1 MAAALLAFV
10 LAQLAAAQPAIT
22 FPFNSQLPPAARIGK
37 FFSFTLS
44 PLTFTS
50 PDSDH
55 ISYALGKHPDW
66 LSLGTDGLRLY
77 GTPRD
82 TSVPRGRVVG
92 QPVEIIATDG
102 QGPTTMKA
110 TVVVSRDPPPAI
122 RLPIAKQIGSFGKFS
137 APSSVLS
144 YPDTA
149 FKFSFDRG
157 TFDGKSLNHYATS
170 GDGSPLPAWVSFDNG
185 SMTFSGKTPPF
196 KSLVQPPQA
205 FDLRLVAS
213 DIVGFAAAS
222 INFAIIVGSH
232 NLTTDQPMVSLRAS
246 WGSNLLYDGF
256 EHGIRLDDE
265 HIAPSDLT
273 VTTKGLPPW
282 LTLDP
287 GTGKLEGTP
296 GPGDHSTSFT
306 VSFHDPFSDTLD
318 VEVNVQVDTSLFETT
333 VQDMEARP
341 DSRIDVDLAKN
352 LRHPNDVEVELT
364 TNPKQDWLRVHG
376 LRISGHVPKSA
387 KGDFQVS
394 IRAKS
399 KKSAVQETEK
409 FGVAIL
415 ALDGSTTV
423 PVGPTAPSTPTGT
436 QHNANP
442 TGTGPPT
449 PTTTNGAE
457 PEPNRLS
464 TGEIMLATII
474 PVIFISILLMLLVC
488 YVRRRRARQAYMS
501 GAKGGKAMISHPMAI
516 SHDPTD
522 SDSTTIDNAAVVGG
536 ARAEKLQ
543 HYKPTRGAA
552 AAAAAA
558 AAAIKK
564 PAPRRRSSDTL
575 GPGDESDSGFS
586 AGTQAYDGR
595 RSMTA
600 RSMDS
605 TECDR
610 RSWIT
615 IEGDDA
621 ASIAPGSA
629 GSHMSDTTFSESTHQ
644 LLPAVDSLHEPI
656 VHDFRSGLDMT
667 IPTMEPDQPTPLN
680 IYKRSG
686 PSSTRQSVGAHSIQT
701 SSSVALP
708 STLGRNWGTQRSMS
722 NWETIAESDVG
733 DSASEAAAPRRPDR
747 ALMGDDGRRRQWYD
761 DSPRMGGGGRGGVD
775 DDRATDDSFSSSEN
789 WRVIGPRTGRQ
800 STSFGQ
806 DEEGPRLPTGK
817 TTTTMGSG
825 SFKVFV

>member
-1 MAAALLAFV
+1 MAAALLAFT

-55 ISYALGKHPDW
+55 VSYALGKHPDW

-82 TSVPRGRVVG
+82 TNVPRGRVVG

-122 RLPIAKQIGSFGKFS
+122 RLPIAKQIGGFGKFS

-149 FKFSFDRG
+149 FKFTFDRD
-157 TFDGKSLNHYATS
+157 TFGGKPLNHYATS

-222 INFAIIVGSH
+222 INFAIVVGSH
-232 NLTTDQPMVSLRAS
+232 NLTTDQPVVSLRAS
-246 WGSNLLYDGF
+246 WGSKLSYDGF
-256 EHGIRLDDE
+256 VHGIRLDDKP
-265 HIAPSDLT
+265 IAPSDLT
-273 VTTKGLPPW
+273 VTTDRLPPW
-282 LTLDP
+282 LALDP
-287 GTGKLEGTP
+287 TTGKLEGTP

-306 VSFHDPFSDTLD
+306 VSFHDPLSDTLD
-318 VEVNVQVDTSLFETT
+318 VEVTVQVDTSLFEST
-333 VQDMEARP
+333 VEDMEARP

-352 LRHPNDVEVELT
+352 FRHPDDVQVELT
-364 TNPKQDWLRVHG
+364 TNPKQDWLQVHG

-399 KKSAVQETEK
+399 KKSDVQETEK

-423 PVGPTAPSTPTGT
+423 PAGPTTPSTPTGT
-436 QHNANP
+436 RRNDP
-442 TGTGPPT
+442 TGTGSPT
-449 PTTTNGAE
+449 QTPANGAE
-457 PEPNRLS
+457 SEPSRLS

-474 PVIFISILLMLLVC
+474 PVIFIAVLLMLLVC
-488 YVRRRRARQAYMS
+488 CVRRRRRRQAYMS
-501 GAKGGKAMISHPMAI
+501 GGKGGKAIISHPMAI
-516 SHDPTD
+516 SHD
-522 SDSTTIDNAAVVGG
+522 STTMDKTAVVG
-536 ARAEKLQ
+536 ARAEKLR
-543 HYKPTRGAA
+543 HYKPTRGATVVMKTA
-552 AAAAAA
+552 S
-558 AAAIKK
+558 
-564 PAPRRRSSDTL
+564 RRRSSDTL
-575 GPGDESDSGFS
+575 GPGDEFDSGFS

-600 RSMDS
+600 RSVDS

-621 ASIAPGSA
+621 ASIAPGSV

-644 LLPAVDSLHEPI
+644 LLPTVDSLHEPI

-667 IPTMEPDQPTPLN
+667 IPTMEPDQPTALN

-686 PSSTRQSVGAHSIQT
+686 QSPTRQSLGAHSIQT

-722 NWETIAESDVG
+722 NWETIAESDAG
-733 DSASEAAAPRRPDR
+733 DSASEAAAALRRPDR

-761 DSPRMGGGGRGGVD
+761 ESPRIGGVE
-775 DDRATDDSFSSSEN
+775 DDRCTEDSFSSSEN

-800 STSFGQ
+800 SLSFGQ
-806 DEEGPRLPTGK
+806 DGGGPLPLGK

-825 SFKVFV
+825 SYKVFV

>member
-1 MAAALLAFV
+1 MERDLLSIC
-10 LAQLAAAQPAIT
+10 L
-22 FPFNSQLPPAARIGK
+22 LPPVARIGK
-37 FFSFTLS
+37 FFSYAVS
-44 PLTFTS
+44 SLTFTS
-50 PDSDH
+50 LDSNH
-55 ISYALGKHPDW
+55 ISYALGEHPDW
-66 LSLGTDGLRLY
+66 LSLGTDGSSLY

-92 QPVEIIATDG
+92 QPLEIIASDG
-102 QGPTTMKA
+102 KGTTTMKA
-110 TVVVSRDPPPAI
+110 TVVVSRNPPPSIAI
-122 RLPIAKQIGSFGKFS
+122 PLADQIADFGDIS

-144 YPDTA
+144 YPDTS
-149 FKFSFDRG
+149 FKFSFDRN
-157 TFDGKSLNHYATS
+157 TFGGEPLNHYATS

-213 DIVGFAAAS
+213 DIVGFAAVS
-222 INFAIIVGSH
+222 IDFSIIVGSH
-232 NLTTDQPMVSLRAS
+232 NLTADQPMVSLRAS
-246 WGSNLLYDGF
+246 WGSKLLYDGF
-256 EHGIRLDDE
+256 EHGIRLDDKP
-265 HIAPSDLT
+265 ISPSDLSI
-273 VTTKGLPPW
+273 TTKRLPPW
-282 LTLDP
+282 LTIDP
-287 GTGKLEGTP
+287 TTGKLEGTP

-318 VEVNVQVDTSLFETT
+318 VEVTVQVDTSLFETT
-333 VQDMEARP
+333 VEDMEARP

-352 LRHPNDVEVELT
+352 LRHPDEIEVELT
-364 TNPKQDWLRVHG
+364 TSPEQDWLRVHG

-399 KKSAVQETEK
+399 KKSGLQETEK
-409 FGVAIL
+409 FGVAVL

-442 TGTGPPT
+442 TSP
-449 PTTTNGAE
+449 PTTTTTTTTTTANGGAE
-457 PEPNRLS
+457 SEPNRLS

-474 PVIFISILLMLLVC
+474 PVIFISVLLMLLVC
-488 YVRRRRARQAYMS
+488 CVRRRRARQAYMS
-501 GAKGGKAMISHPMAI
+501 GGKGGKDMISHPMAI

-522 SDSTTIDNAAVVGG
+522 SDSTTIDNTAVIGG

-543 HYKPTRGAA
+543 HYKPTRGAGVV
-552 AAAAAA
+552 
-558 AAAIKK
+558 KK

-586 AGTQAYDGR
+586 AGTEAYDGR

-600 RSMDS
+600 RSVDS
-605 TECDR
+605 AERDR

-686 PSSTRQSVGAHSIQT
+686 QPSTRQSVGAHSIQT

-733 DSASEAAAPRRPDR
+733 DSASEAAAPPRRPDR
-747 ALMGDDGRRRQWYD
+747 ALMGDDLRRRQWYD
-761 DSPRMGGGGRGGVD
+761 DSPRIGGGGVD
-775 DDRATDDSFSSSEN
+775 DDRGTDDSFSSSEN

-800 STSFGQ
+800 SMSGTLAGGE
-806 DEEGPRLPTGK
+806 DDDDDGD
-817 TTTTMGSG
+817 G
-825 SFKVFV
+825 SFKVFM